1 MATINSTKGSGNESF
16 KQIEGDNWSS
26 MYLPAICAGILMTVA
41 LFMAVSCSKKMDK
54 PVSSG
59 ISAPTSTALQAT
71 NTPAVAVPEAP
82 KKAKKARPANAT
94 YVNGTYGISFS
105 YPRKYSLQSGGKNAT
120 SPVQS
125 SFLKAGSVQVAT
137 VDMPNDTYPETDFSS
152 ALVNVSVN
160 TNLTAEEC
168 AQFVPNSSEEKTN
181 PASVKLGSNEFSELE
196 QMIGEPTHQADMKYF
211 HLFKNGACYEF
222 ALDVETERKADDDLA
237 QVDRGKVFQKLEKIL
252 ASAKI
257 KDVEI
262 AGTLKPETPAPAA
275 GSDVEKAQ
283 GVNPTEQK

>member
-1 MATINSTKGSGNESF
+1 MS
-16 KQIEGDNWSS
+16 
-26 MYLPAICAGILMTVA
+26 
-41 LFMAVSCSKKMDK
+41 
-54 PVSSG
+54 
-59 ISAPTSTALQAT
+59 
-71 NTPAVAVPEAP
+71 
-82 KKAKKARPANAT
+82 
-94 YVNGTYGISFS
+94 
-105 YPRKYSLQSGGKNAT
+105 
-120 SPVQS
+120 
-125 SFLKAGSVQVAT
+125 
-137 VDMPNDTYPETDFSS
+137 
-152 ALVNVSVN
+152 
-160 TNLTAEEC
+160 AEEC
-168 AQFVPNSSEEKTN
+168 SQFVSSSSDSAAAKPTT
-181 PASVKLGSNEFSELE
+181 VKLGANEFAALE
-196 QMIGEPTHQADMKYF
+196 QMSGEPTRQSDMKYF